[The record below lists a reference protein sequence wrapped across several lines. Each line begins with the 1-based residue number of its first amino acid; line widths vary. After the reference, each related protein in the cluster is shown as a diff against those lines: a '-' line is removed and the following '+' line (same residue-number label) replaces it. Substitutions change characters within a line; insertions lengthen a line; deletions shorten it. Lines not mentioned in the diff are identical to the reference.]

1 MKQHADMGTVVRY
14 VKGNVGKR
22 VRILENKG
30 RNRVDVTEGVITQA
44 YPCLFEV
51 SIDSDST
58 SSCKVVS
65 YTYTD
70 VFIRTVE
77 LELCS

>member
-22 VRILENKG
+22 VKIVENKG
-30 RNRVDVTEGVITQA
+30 RNRVDVAEGVIKET
-44 YPCLFEV
+44 YPWLFTIELDDETR
-51 SIDSDST
+51 IN
-58 SSCKVVS
+58 KVIS

-70 VFIRTVE
+70 IFTKSVE

>member
-22 VRILENKG
+22 VRIMENKG
-30 RNRVDVTEGVITQA
+30 RNRVDVAEGVITNI
-44 YPCLFEV
+44 YPCLFT
-51 SIDSDST
+51 IRLDDSSPAIN
-58 SSCKVVS
+58 KEIS

-70 VFIRTVE
+70 VFTRDVE